1 MSRPVSVTIPHQLG
15 RAEAHR
21 RIADG
26 FANIGQSFGPQ
37 AAKALKTDW
46 QGDRMGFQVA
56 AMGQAVTGHVEV
68 LDAGVVMEV
77 LLPDVLA
84 LMAGSVKDRLQ
95 REGQLML
102 EKK

>member
-1 MSRPVSVTIPHQLG
+1 MSKPITVTIPHQLG

-21 RIADG
+21 RIAEG
-26 FANIGQSFGPQ
+26 FGHIGESFGPQ

-46 QGDRMGFQVA
+46 QGDRMEFKVA

-68 LDAGVVMEV
+68 MEAAVAMQV
-77 LLPDVLA
+77 LLPDMLA
-84 LMAGSVKDRLQ
+84 MMAGSVKDRLQ

-102 EKK
+102 EKG